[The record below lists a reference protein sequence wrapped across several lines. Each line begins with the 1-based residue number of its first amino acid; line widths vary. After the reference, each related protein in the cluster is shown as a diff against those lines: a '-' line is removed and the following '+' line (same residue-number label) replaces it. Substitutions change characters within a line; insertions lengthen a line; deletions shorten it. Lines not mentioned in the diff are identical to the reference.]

1 MKLSKLNKTW
11 IFDVDGTLVIH
22 NGYKNGSDKL
32 LEGVK
37 ETFDKI
43 DKDDKIILLT
53 SREEK
58 YIPALKKFLKEN
70 NIRYDYII
78 PNLPYGERILIN
90 DNKPSGLLCAYA
102 INKKR
107 ETPWGSTARASK
119 RYMTVWSTPAT
130 TA

>member
-11 IFDVDGTLVIH
+11 LFDIDGTIVVH

-32 LEGVK
+32 LDGTK

-43 DKDDKIILLT
+43 DKNDKIILLT

-58 YIPALKKFLKEN
+58 YIPTLKQFLKEK

-90 DNKPSGLLCAYA
+90 DIKPNGMNCAYD

-107 ETPWGSTARASK
+107 DKKLQIDYEIDENI
-119 RYMTVWSTPAT
+119 
-130 TA
+130 